1 MINRRRPI
9 QSIVAGRKMFSNG
22 GVVPPPMGAP
32 PMGAPPMGAPPMG
45 APPMGILNSSPELA
59 QAASFSQPPP
69 TLVDSMVNEATAGYG
84 QGLQDSTAMNAAPV
98 PMAHGGLASEDMI
111 KSYSHGGAH
120 LDSGGATIPGPNE
133 SVQAPR
139 IQGSSLYSS
148 GYTPNPYGSEVAIR
162 SLSPSG
168 QAPLSVL
175 QAETDSERLNRLFP
189 EALASSMTKP
199 GGQARTGAPSITRQM
214 LGKIPGRAGTF
225 LEDVTK
231 NLESA
236 ANYVDSFLSQRFRG
250 QEDILKYLFSEEEEK
265 SGRSLGERRAL
276 TEMISRRPDLAD
288 KILDASV
295 PLIGKHDDSQKFTQE
310 LAKSLS
316 LEFESGAV
324 LNASGIDDVTS
335 EDQLVTGE
343 RYNPPEPVRI
353 NQFAVPSGDEESDYI
368 DSVNE
373 MIRAYGESMKSNDPN
388 AQTVFA
394 QELMARTDLTD
405 EFKQAVLQSANE
417 EGGVTEI
424 TQDVTTSDSFS
435 VNAAQPP
442 VETSTDPFTEAEK
455 RLLESPIEEDAGGL
469 DYEAK
474 SETDANAALRR
485 KPETGE
491 PPVPEGPDE
500 YGTREGPFGEYM
512 SDEDSREDLIKGQL
526 RQVFGNYDIAQEFEG
541 KKTKKENIRDIQ
553 FFKDRFKEAM
563 PEYKGMSDSEKWFAV
578 AEAGLRIMAG
588 KSPNAI
594 TNIAEG
600 LKGLG
605 PELSKDA
612 KERRAYDRQVDLS
625 AAKYA
630 VESVNTDETRAAAL
644 AKEGRVQKTFVVGKS
659 FTDPTGTFRPAGSL
673 YRPDTAFTRTEQFSR
688 NILPNLT
695 TEGIWKE
702 ILDNKGKLPK
712 LIRQIASGKGSPTIP
727 QLEKSFKEYNTL
739 TDEARN
745 SAKMLTMIDSS
756 ILINAAGNATG
767 LTTWASSTLNKLKNS
782 VGMKKELSILGKI
795 GTDKGEQSQQF
806 RYQQQVIA
814 NMMLKE
820 ILGEGSKNVSNIDRD
835 LAQQIVGLMSE
846 WDSISTDENL
856 LNRRLQNIRL
866 TVYNGLESRMRQMKS
881 KEFSWQNVIN
891 TAGIPVQEEFSSLRG
906 QLKKDLK
913 RLPGVATKRSKG
925 QQTGALRI
933 SDFYDFNTGK
943 LKKKLPR

>member
-22 GVVPPPMGAP
+22 GVVP
-32 PMGAPPMGAPPMG
+32 PPMGAPPMG

-98 PMAHGGLASEDMI
+98 TMAHGGLASEDMME
-111 KSYSHGGAH
+111 SYSHGGFHYRPPKPLGSQKRDLPEGYAT
-120 LDSGGATIPGPNE
+120 LAGKILPIGGVYGVGRAYAESEKPNVGSLVGSLVEASGPNYSAGSIGGPE
-133 SVQAPR
+133 GAVGRQVPIYNTEAYTGDAPIQEIQTPEQVQDVVRVFDDPK
-139 IQGSSLYSS
+139 LNF
-148 GYTPNPYGSEVAIR
+148 TVPAIDSR
-162 SLSPSG
+162 SNDLK
-168 QAPLSVL
+168 AIPL
-175 QAETDSERLNRLFP
+175 
-189 EALASSMTKP
+189 
-199 GGQARTGAPSITRQM
+199 
-214 LGKIPGRAGTF
+214 
-225 LEDVTK
+225 
-231 NLESA
+231 
-236 ANYVDSFLSQRFRG
+236 NYL
-250 QEDILKYLFSEEEEK
+250 
-265 SGRSLGERRAL
+265 LGESNEEAFRRWMSAGPL
-276 TEMISRRPDLAD
+276 DTELRPGESRAEMAKRVGTTVVKGAVNAIANDVMNAWSSVFSAEFAKKYPDMDWGSLATATAQMEERHPDLA
-288 KILDASV
+288 KEIR
-295 PLIGKHDDSQKFTQE
+295 E
-310 LAKSLS
+310 LS
-316 LEFESGAV
+316 
-324 LNASGIDDVTS
+324 T
-335 EDQLVTGE
+335 
-343 RYNPPEPVRI
+343 RI
-353 NQFAVPSGDEESDYI
+353 ISRKP
-368 DSVNE
+368 
-373 MIRAYGESMKSNDPN
+373 
-388 AQTVFA
+388 
-394 QELMARTDLTD
+394 
-405 EFKQAVLQSANE
+405 
-417 EGGVTEI
+417 EI
-424 TQDVTTSDSFS
+424 TAIDLKGMVSKALSNKYEIGPHTAI
-435 VNAAQPP
+435 VNQVAKEQAKFRDEGLAD
-442 VETSTDPFTEAEK
+442 ETGKIKPFTEEEIKERFYYGPGDETEMPIPRSEAEMEELRQQEAARIDAEAK
-455 RLLESPIEEDAGGL
+455 VKEEDIKAQI
-469 DYEAK
+469 EADEAMFQGTGK
-474 SETDANAALRR
+474 

-491 PPVPEGPDE
+491 PPVAAPERPDE
-500 YGTREGPFGEYM
+500 YGTREGPFGTYM
-512 SDEDSREDLIKGQL
+512 SDEDAREDLIKGQL

-563 PEYKGMSDSEKWFAV
+563 PEYEGMSDSEKWFAV

-612 KERRAYDRQVDLS
+612 KERRAYNRQVDLS

-630 VESVNTDETRAAAL
+630 VESVNTDEERAAAL

-702 ILDNKGKLPK
+702 ILDNKSKLPK
-712 LIRQIASGKGSPTIP
+712 LIRQVASGKGSPTIP

-756 ILINAAGNATG
+756 LLINAAGNVTG

-782 VGMKKELSILGKI
+782 VNMKKELSFLGKI
-795 GTDKGEQSQQF
+795 GTEKGEQSQQF
-806 RYQQQVIA
+806 RLQQQVVA
-814 NMMLKE
+814 NLMLKE

-846 WDSISTDENL
+846 WDAIFTDKNL
-856 LNRRLQNIRL
+856 LHRRLQNIRL

-881 KEFSWQNVIN
+881 KEFAWQNVIN

-906 QLKKDLK
+906 LLKKDIE
-913 RLPGVATKRSKG
+913 RLPGVATRTSKG

-933 SDFYDFNTGK
+933 SDFYDFDTGK